1 MTERYAYEVWPCG
14 AHRWGWTIFSGPDP
28 IREGEVNGT
37 PVRAA
42 EAARI
47 AIANLGRGPVRRG
60 GYRNRAPAGGAE
72 VAKRASVP
80 A

>member
-1 MTERYAYEVWPCG
+1 MNDQYAYEVWPCG
-14 AHRWGWTIFSGPDP
+14 PHRWGWAIFSGPDP
-28 IREGEVNGT
+28 IREGEVTGT

-47 AIANLGRGPVRRG
+47 AIANIGRGPVRRG
-60 GYRNRAPAGGAE
+60 GYRNRGPVGGAQE
-72 VAKRASVP
+72 RKRTSVP

>member
-1 MTERYAYEVWPCG
+1 MHDGYAYEVWPCG
-14 AHRWGWTIFSGPDP
+14 PHRWGSSIFSGPEP
-28 IREGEVNGT
+28 IREGEVRGT

-60 GYRNRAPAGGAE
+60 GYRNRGPAGAQAAARRGRVLA
-72 VAKRASVP
+72 
-80 A
+80 